1 MYFLPLPQGHLSLRP
16 ILLGFWVAKVR
27 FSWHWT
33 QVQAW
38 GCSAYQLGLTI
49 FHLGPI
55 LRGGYLLEQGVPAFG
70 VLEGA
75 YISRGQTLAKK
86 KEASTFV
93 EALRLV

>member
-1 MYFLPLPQGHLSLRP
+1 M
-16 ILLGFWVAKVR
+16 AKVR
-27 FSWHWT
+27 FSWHWA

-55 LRGGYLLEQGVPAFG
+55 PRGGYLPERGVPMFG

-75 YISRGQTLAKK
+75 YIGRGQTLVTK
-86 KEASTFV
+86 KEAPTFV
-93 EALRLV
+93 EALQLL

>member
-1 MYFLPLPQGHLSLRP
+1 M
-16 ILLGFWVAKVR
+16 
-27 FSWHWT
+27 

-49 FHLGPI
+49 FRLGPI

-75 YISRGQTLAKK
+75 YISRGQTLATK

-93 EALRLV
+93 EALQLS